1 MSENRRAE
9 GQVQCQFLITDI
21 ISYWLNENRILKYI
35 YSISNQES
43 SIKYIWTFISFDK
56 KPLLRGWK
64 LLELKWGK
72 TAFGEPNN
80 KGQQMISTPPKVLP
94 F

>member
-64 LLELKWGK
+64 LLELKCGK
-72 TAFGEPNN
+72 AAFGEPNN